1 MIKFLQTSDWQLG
14 MTRHFFS
21 EGTQERYSQARLD
34 AIRTMGRIAR
44 EEGCLFMLVCGD
56 AFESNQVDR
65 KTVVRALEALKE
77 VTVPVFML
85 PGNHDPLNAASVYR
99 SSTFVERKPDQ
110 VHVIETAA
118 PININ
123 EDVEIV
129 GAPWMSK
136 KPAVNPVEETLA
148 ALQPATGVTRICV
161 AHGIVDQFT
170 PDPEAQGVVAVEML
184 ERAVSEGKVHFV
196 ALGDRHSLTRIGNG
210 DRIWYS
216 GTPESTDFA
225 EVQSGYANVVEVDNG
240 RISTKAVRV
249 GEWCFTERNRVDLN
263 TPDEVQAL
271 RRFLEDIENKER
283 TVVRLNCVGSLSLS
297 SRDELQAYLDTVKDV
312 FAAFDMR
319 EDDLLVLPDEA
330 DFGDLGFSGFADA
343 TIKRLR
349 TQISEG
355 GGESVVARD
364 ALMLLMR
371 LARGTA

>member
-21 EGTQERYSQARLD
+21 EGTQERYSQARFD

-44 EEGCLFMLVCGD
+44 EEGCLFVLVCGD

-148 ALQPATGVTRICV
+148 ALQTAVGVTRICV
-161 AHGIVDQFT
+161 AHGIVDRFT
-170 PDPEAQGVVAVEML
+170 PDPEAQGVMAVEML

-196 ALGDRHSLTRIGNG
+196 ALGDRHSLTRVANG

-249 GEWCFTERNRVDLN
+249 GQWCFVERNRVDLN
-263 TPDEVQAL
+263 TSEEVQAL
-271 RRFLEDIENKER
+271 RRFLEDVENKER

-297 SRDELQAYLDTVKDV
+297 LRDELQAHLDTVKDV

-330 DFGDLGFSGFADA
+330 DLGDLGFSGFADA

-371 LARGTA
+371 LARGAA

>member
-21 EGTQERYSQARLD
+21 EGAQERYSQARFD
-34 AIRTMGRIAR
+34 AIRTMGGIAR

-56 AFESNQVDR
+56 AFESNQIDR

-99 SSTFVERKPDQ
+99 SSAFVERKPDQ

-129 GAPWMSK
+129 GSPWMSK

-170 PDPEAQGVVAVEML
+170 PDPEAQGVMAVEML
-184 ERAVSEGKVHFV
+184 EQAVSEAKVHFV
-196 ALGDRHSLTRIGNG
+196 ALGDRHSLTRVGSG

-225 EVQSGYANVVEVDNG
+225 EVQSGYANLVEVDNG
-240 RISTKAVRV
+240 QISTKAVRV
-249 GEWCFTERNRVDLN
+249 GQWYFVERNRVDLN
-263 TPDEVQAL
+263 TTDEVQAL
-271 RRFLEDIENKER
+271 RRFLEDVENKER

-297 SRDELQAYLDTVKDV
+297 SRDELQAYLDAVKDV

-330 DFGDLGFSGFADA
+330 DFSDLGFSGFADA